1 MFLWMSWSISGC
13 NRDLSGGVVVK
24 KNKNKKKKNLTAPAL
39 SLFPQQELA
48 NFLNLIHHLV
58 DSEGNI

>member
-24 KNKNKKKKNLTAPAL
+24 KKTENKKNLTALAL